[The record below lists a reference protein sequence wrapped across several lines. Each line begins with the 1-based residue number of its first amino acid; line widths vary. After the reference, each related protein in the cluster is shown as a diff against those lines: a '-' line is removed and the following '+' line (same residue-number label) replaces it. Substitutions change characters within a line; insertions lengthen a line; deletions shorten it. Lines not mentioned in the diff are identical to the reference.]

1 MIPIDLLAF
10 PTHANVR
17 ILCAIWVTLFAI
29 LLWHQW
35 RSPRAFGLPLVYAF
49 GMTLIHLPGG
59 FAYSFDYYSPSS
71 AYLLDTGASIQVT
84 HPGLWMSTLGFGCFV
99 LGSLLCPL
107 LFSVNPPPKRQTL
120 PPQVTSMLPGTL
132 LLLSFAF
139 FFVISPIT
147 KRIPSVSALGSGGI
161 HFSVVA
167 VFLFCHRAYH
177 QRDLQNF
184 RKWLVSTVGFPLVT
198 VVFMGFMSYGIASA
212 VAVWMLVVRF
222 FRPRWLSLAVL
233 GMVVYVG
240 LTLFVNW
247 MFYREWIRKSYV
259 TDRIAKVQRMLDNLE
274 VFDPYSQTHMEALD
288 TRLNQNDFVGKT
300 MDHTGSRNNFAN
312 GSTLWVAFT
321 AWIPRIIWP
330 NKPILGGSGDLVSNA
345 TNQELNEDT
354 SFGVGQ
360 VLEFYVNFG
369 TPSVVLGFII
379 FAIALTFIDQR
390 AAHYLSQS
398 DYWNLTRWMLPA
410 LGMIQPNGA
419 LGEVVSAA
427 AANAIL
433 VTLLHHAF
441 FKKFYHDE
449 AWNRALNQHEFSI
462 RTSNLRGSKTPRLG
476 SKTLPNSRPL
486 SSPPQQ
492 GIK

>member
-1 MIPIDLLAF
+1 MIPVDFLST
-10 PTHANVR
+10 PTHENVR
-17 ILCAIWVTLFAI
+17 ILCWIWVGLFAI
-29 LLWHQW
+29 LLYHQW
-35 RSPRAFGLPLVYAF
+35 RSPRAFGLPLVYAS

-59 FAYSFDYYSPSS
+59 FAYSFDYYSPRS
-71 AYLLDTGASIQVT
+71 AYLLDFEASIQAT

-107 LFSVNPPPKRQTL
+107 LFSVTPPQKSQTL
-120 PPQVTSMLPGTL
+120 PPQVTFQLPGTL

-139 FFVISPIT
+139 YFVIFPIT
-147 KRIPSVSALGSGGI
+147 RQIPSVSALGSGGV

-167 VFLFCHRAYH
+167 VFLFCHRAFH
-177 QRDLQNF
+177 RGDHRNF
-184 RKWLVSTVGFPLVT
+184 TKWLISSAIFPIFT
-198 VVFMGFMSYGIASA
+198 VVFMGFMSYGIASTL
-212 VAVWMLVVRF
+212 AVWMLVVRF
-222 FRPRWLSLAVL
+222 YRPRWRSLALL
-233 GMVVYVG
+233 GVVMYIG
-240 LTLFVNW
+240 LSVFVNW
-247 MFYREWIRKSYV
+247 MLYRNWIRQSYV
-259 TDRIAKVQRMLDNLE
+259 SDRIAKVQRMLDNLE
-274 VFDPYSQTHMEALD
+274 VFDPYSQTHLESLD

-345 TNQELNEDT
+345 TGQYLNEET

-441 FKKFYHDE
+441 FKNFYPNDTMGQ
-449 AWNRALNQHEFSI
+449 ALHHPSFRPQGV
-462 RTSNLRGSKTPRLG
+462 RGSKSPRSSSRALPHSSVTNTP
-476 SKTLPNSRPL
+476 PH
-486 SSPPQQ
+486 SP
-492 GIK
+492 